1 VIWIAAAVTAL
12 LVGASRV
19 YLGVHWPSDVL
30 SGWIVGAAWVV
41 AAIAITALIPALDY
55 RRRTRRDAPPD
66 TRPDHRS
73 GEM

>member
-1 VIWIAAAVTAL
+1 MLIAFVVLYL
-12 LVGASRV
+12 LVTMLPFAGVAPV
-19 YLGVHWPSDVL
+19 LG
-30 SGWIVGAAWVV
+30 
-41 AAIAITALIPALDY
+41 PALDY